1 MFTNWNQ
8 FITWE
13 KSTNDTIDVKTTYI
27 DISEDF
33 MAGVLLSQIVYWYLP
48 NKQGKSKLR
57 VKKDGHYWIAKK
69 REEWYEEIRFTEA
82 NYKTAIKKLE
92 KMNLVVKERFK
103 FNGSPTTH
111 IRLNIKEFLIRL
123 NEHMKN
129 AQGNLD
135 SELQDFNHYLEQEMN
150 IEPLNHMD
158 SVDSTEW
165 NRLNQ
170 PNENGRINRMK
181 TVESTESLTESTT
194 ESTTKITL
202 NSMCSEETEILSL
215 LKSRSDI
222 NKHIHKQ
229 LIDLLNAVKKKDTF
243 QYSIFVDTLDLI
255 DFDIQ
260 DLNYFKRALTNNF
273 KKGYVRT
280 ATDKA
285 PTGSIRKEV
294 LPDWFDEDEYKTV
307 KPAAQQNEVDPGQKK
322 QELEDMLKRLR
333 V

>member
-170 PNENGRINRMK
+170 PNENGRINR
-181 TVESTESLTESTT
+181 
-194 ESTTKITL
+194 
-202 NSMCSEETEILSL
+202 
-215 LKSRSDI
+215 
-222 NKHIHKQ
+222 
-229 LIDLLNAVKKKDTF
+229 
-243 QYSIFVDTLDLI
+243 
-255 DFDIQ
+255 
-260 DLNYFKRALTNNF
+260 
-273 KKGYVRT
+273 
-280 ATDKA
+280 
-285 PTGSIRKEV
+285 
-294 LPDWFDEDEYKTV
+294 
-307 KPAAQQNEVDPGQKK
+307 
-322 QELEDMLKRLR
+322 
-333 V
+333 